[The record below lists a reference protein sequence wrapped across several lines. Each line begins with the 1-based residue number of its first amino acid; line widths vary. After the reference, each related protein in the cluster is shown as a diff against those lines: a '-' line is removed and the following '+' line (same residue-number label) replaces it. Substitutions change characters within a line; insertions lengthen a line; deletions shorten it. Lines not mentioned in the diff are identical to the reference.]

1 MRQLTRSESVIR
13 TAPSRGGRPARAPR
27 ATPQVRR
34 TKPVRTAPVADP
46 ADPAAASAAPAARS
60 GRAPRAPF
68 MLLVIGLLCGGLVSL
83 LLLNTVLAQDSY
95 KVNELRSANDQ
106 LRQKKEELKNAN
118 MRLEMPGALS
128 DSSAKQGQGPDWDEA
143 NVITDRS
150 AGSRAASD
158 GQTPAGQ
165 ERVPGTGR

>member
-1 MRQLTRSESVIR
+1 MTRSESVVR

-46 ADPAAASAAPAARS
+46 AAASAASAARP

>member
-1 MRQLTRSESVIR
+1 MTRSESVVR

-46 ADPAAASAAPAARS
+46 AAASAAPAARP

>member
-1 MRQLTRSESVIR
+1 MRQLTRSESVVR

-46 ADPAAASAAPAARS
+46 AAASAASAARP

-150 AGSRAASD
+150 VGSRTASD

>member
-1 MRQLTRSESVIR
+1 MRQLTRSESVVR
-13 TAPSRGGRPARAPR
+13 TAPSRGGRPVRAPR

-46 ADPAAASAAPAARS
+46 AAASAASAARP

>member
-1 MRQLTRSESVIR
+1 MRQLTRSESVVR

-46 ADPAAASAAPAARS
+46 AAASAAPAARP

>member
-1 MRQLTRSESVIR
+1 MRQLTRSESVVR

-34 TKPVRTAPVADP
+34 TRPVRTTPVADP
-46 ADPAAASAAPAARS
+46 AAAPAAPAARP

-68 MLLVIGLLCGGLVSL
+68 MLLVVGLLCGGLISL
-83 LLLNTVLAQDSY
+83 LLLNIVLAQDSY

-143 NVITDRS
+143 NVITPDRS
-150 AGSRAASD
+150 ANSRAASD

>member
-1 MRQLTRSESVIR
+1 MTRSESVIR